1 MITAAAHWRRGYGD
15 GMICRRVG
23 AAIAAMLWWACAGGA
38 RAQDPSTDYVDYDH
52 NEFKWDV
59 TQQGPILGVAL
70 RF

>member
-1 MITAAAHWRRGYGD
+1 MN
-15 GMICRRVG
+15 
-23 AAIAAMLWWACAGGA
+23 GA
-38 RAQDPSTDYVDYDH
+38 RALLAGRVLAVDQRTNFAIGYCALYVDYDH